1 TQALRR
7 VEAGLM
13 EVPRVVVDS
22 SVAARLRRGQSIL
35 LRGHDAPFDG
45 FAYAAC
51 CGVVIAVGAVEKGE
65 LIPGRV
71 FNLPLYTPTH

>member
-1 TQALRR
+1 
-7 VEAGLM
+7 
-13 EVPRVVVDS
+13 
-22 SVAARLRRGQSIL
+22 

-51 CGVVIAVGAVEKGE
+51 CGVVIAVGAIENGE

-71 FNLPLYTPTH
+71 FNLPF